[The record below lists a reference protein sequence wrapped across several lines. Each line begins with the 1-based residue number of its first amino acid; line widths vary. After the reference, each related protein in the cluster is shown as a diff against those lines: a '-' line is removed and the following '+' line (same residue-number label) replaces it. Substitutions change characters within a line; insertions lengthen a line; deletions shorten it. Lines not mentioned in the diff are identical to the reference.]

1 MLNIVKKI
9 ENYLKSIIKK
19 PIRFSLTFLVFI
31 LILYKIKK
39 NINLSHNYKSV
50 ILILVSF
57 ILYYIFA
64 KSWISISN
72 ILISEIDIKIFD
84 IIKNK
89 FYHNLELN
97 QLHLSFL
104 YNLIIEFLFIIIL
117 ILLSL
122 WLVAYSK
129 YIKNEFDYKIS
140 KNTKTNSILRLIY
153 ILLSLLLLILLYYFN
168 DDYFNIKNFKYL
180 NKLLVILLIL
190 FIFSENIIIK
200 LFSQILKFMLSI
212 IFIFL

>member
-1 MLNIVKKI
+1 MLNIFKKI
-9 ENYLKSIIKK
+9 NNYLKSLLNK
-19 PIRFSLTFLVFI
+19 PFRFNLTFLVFI
-31 LILYKIKK
+31 LILYKIKN
-39 NINLSHNYKSV
+39 NINLSHNYNSV
-50 ILILVSF
+50 ILILISF

-97 QLHLSFL
+97 ELHLSFL
-104 YNLIIEFLFIIIL
+104 YNLIIELLFIIIL

-129 YIKNEFDYKIS
+129 YIKNEFDYKIF

-168 DDYFNIKNFKYL
+168 DDYFNINNFKYL
-180 NKLLVILLIL
+180 NKLLIILLIL

-200 LFSQILKFMLSI
+200 LFLQIFKFMLSI

>member
-19 PIRFSLTFLVFI
+19 PIRFNLTFLVFI

-39 NINLSHNYKSV
+39 NINLSHDYKSV

-97 QLHLSFL
+97 ELHLSFL

-168 DDYFNIKNFKYL
+168 DDYFNINNFKYL
-180 NKLLVILLIL
+180 NKLLIILLIL